1 MKFSLVSAQSRKN
14 FDLVGVIKLEN
25 TVISKKSDYLVHVWF
40 SFSDNLN
47 NSYKKS
53 DNSGG
58 SDKKY

>member
-1 MKFSLVSAQSRKN
+1 MKFSLVSVQSRKN

-25 TVISKKSDYLVHVWF
+25 RVISKKSDYLVHVWF

>member
-25 TVISKKSDYLVHVWF
+25 RVISKKSDYLVHVWF

>member
-14 FDLVGVIKLEN
+14 FDLGGVIKLEN
-25 TVISKKSDYLVHVWF
+25 RVISKKSDYLVHVWF